1 MTVYTENF
9 TINTHGFTDIID
21 ITQKVKSAV
30 YQHNLKNGCVV
41 VALPGSTASITT
53 IEYEPGLLK
62 DFPEVLNKIAPQG
75 ASYHHDETW
84 HDGNGNAHILAAMI
98 GSSVTIPVVDGIL
111 FLGHWQQIVLVDFD
125 NKHRSRTICVQI
137 CM

>member
-1 MTVYTENF
+1 MKKYFVLSVLACCLCLGVQASPSPVE
-9 TINTHGFTDIID
+9 
-21 ITQKVKSAV
+21 AV
-30 YQHNLKNGCVV
+30 
-41 VALPGSTASITT
+41 
-53 IEYEPGLLK
+53 
-62 DFPEVLNKIAPQG
+62 
-75 ASYHHDETW
+75 YHHDETW